1 MHRSGLSFHIYA
13 RRTHIDQAQ
22 HRQSR
27 TTTYAVSTPGSPLG
41 RAPDTAYPLR
51 FDNASGALWGGLA
64 TYIHFNACARRVS
77 VRSEEITNL
86 VAARNDAG
94 RPLVTAGGAV
104 LAHTPPVV
112 LRCPDAGEVS
122 VTLSVAYLI

>member
-13 RRTHIDQAQ
+13 RRTHTDQAQ

-51 FDNASGALWGGLA
+51 FDDASGALWGGLA
-64 TYIHFNACARRVS
+64 IYIHFNACARRVS

-104 LAHTPPVV
+104 LVHTPPVV
-112 LRCPDAGEVS
+112 LRYPGAGEVS